1 MIDDQTTHDS
11 PNDSLR
17 HWTRLTERMR
27 EVIGEEIDKIHPT
40 DDARRALE
48 LIIESSLRP
57 SEVDGVFKLTVID
70 QNGQPRM
77 IEKNGEQ
84 TEFTLHDLIDE
95 FRVRYPVLFRR
106 AKTNPAT
113 LGQPEEPPKQ
123 QEKPKRDWLSLGTD
137 EPKPETAAAPEPARA
152 PIQPEP
158 APVETDRGRVRI
170 HDWSRNALKVLKPTP
185 VKAPVVTASAP
196 TGSSPTGNARQG
208 PAPKAQAAGG
218 PTPLAVEHGR
228 NAFGGMRERSWARSG
243 LAVAAV
249 GLLALL
255 GVGAFL
261 FRDDDPPAPQASIT
275 QPAETAVADATP
287 LREPE
292 PSTTGSTASSA
303 ALRGVPDVIDTA
315 TLSLK
320 GEVVRLFGVEWAP
333 GGGKPEDLTRYLQG
347 REVSCEPVGG
357 NDTYRCQVGGQDLSR
372 VVLFNGGGQPTADA
386 TPELKAAADKARE
399 AKIGVWNKQQ

>member
-1 MIDDQTTHDS
+1 
-11 PNDSLR
+11 
-17 HWTRLTERMR
+17 MR

-48 LIIESSLRP
+48 LIIESSVRP
-57 SEVDGVFKLTVID
+57 SEVDGALKLTVID

-77 IEKNGEQ
+77 VEKDGER
-84 TEFTLHDLIDE
+84 TEFTLQDLIDE

-113 LGQPEEPPKQ
+113 PGRPEEPPKQ
-123 QEKPKRDWLSLGTD
+123 QEKPKRDWLSLDTN
-137 EPKPETAAAPEPARA
+137 EPKPEAAAVPV
-152 PIQPEP
+152 QPEP
-158 APVETDRGRVRI
+158 APVDPDKGRVRI
-170 HDWSRNALKVLKPTP
+170 HDWSRNALKVLKPAP
-185 VKAPVVTASAP
+185 AKAPAATGSAP
-196 TGSSPTGNARQG
+196 KGLAPKGPAPKD
-208 PAPKAQAAGG
+208 PAPKAQATGG
-218 PTPLAVEHGR
+218 PTPLAVEHDR
-228 NAFGGMRERSWARSG
+228 NAFGGMSERSWARPG

-261 FRDDDPPAPQASIT
+261 FRDDDPPAPQASVT
-275 QPAETAVADATP
+275 QPAETAAADATP

-303 ALRGVPDVIDTA
+303 SLRGVPDVIDTA

-347 REVSCEPVGG
+347 REVLCEPVGG

>member
-57 SEVDGVFKLTVID
+57 SEVDGAFKLTVID

-77 IEKNGEQ
+77 IEKDGQ
-84 TEFTLHDLIDE
+84 QVEFTLHDLIDE

-106 AKTNPAT
+106 AKTDPAK
-113 LGQPEEPPKQ
+113 LGQPEEPPKK
-123 QEKPKRDWLSLGTD
+123 QEKPKRDWLSLD
-137 EPKPETAAAPEPARA
+137 SNEPKLEPQPAPATATAVPLS
-152 PIQPEP
+152 PEP
-158 APVETDRGRVRI
+158 APVNQDKGRVRI
-170 HDWSRNALKVLKPTP
+170 HDWSRNALRVLKPTLA
-185 VKAPVVTASAP
+185 KASPATGTDSTGPAP
-196 TGSSPTGNARQG
+196 TG
-208 PAPKAQAAGG
+208 PAPRAQAAAH
-218 PTPLAVEHGR
+218 PVPLTVEHDR
-228 NAFGGMRERSWARSG
+228 NAFGRTSGRSWLRPG

-261 FRDDDPPAPQASIT
+261 FRDDTPAAPQASVT
-275 QPAETAVADATP
+275 QPAETAAADAVP

-292 PSTTGSTASSA
+292 PSVTGSTASSA
-303 ALRGVPDVIDTA
+303 SLQGVPDVIDTA

-347 REVSCEPVGG
+347 REVSCEPAGG

>member
-11 PNDSLR
+11 PTDSLR

-27 EVIGEEIDKIHPT
+27 EVIRGEIDKIHPT

-77 IEKNGEQ
+77 IEKDGAR
-84 TEFTLHDLIDE
+84 TEFTLDDLIDE
-95 FRVRYPVLFRR
+95 FRVRYPILFRR

-123 QEKPKRDWLSLGTD
+123 QEKPKRDWLSLDTS
-137 EPKPETAAAPEPARA
+137 EPKSETADGPATPAPL
-152 PIQPEP
+152 QPEP
-158 APVETDRGRVRI
+158 APADADTGRVRI
-170 HDWSRNALKVLKPTP
+170 HDWSRNALKVLKP
-185 VKAPVVTASAP
+185 APATGPAAMGPAVTGSAP
-196 TGSSPTGNARQG
+196 TSPVPTSHT
-208 PAPKAQAAGG
+208 PKAQAAGG
-218 PTPLAVEHGR
+218 PTPLAVEHDR
-228 NAFGGMRERSWARSG
+228 NAPGGMRERSWARPG

-261 FRDDDPPAPQASIT
+261 FRDDEPAAPQASVT
-275 QPAETAVADATP
+275 QPAETATADATP

-303 ALRGVPDVIDTA
+303 SLRGVPDVIDTA

-347 REVSCEPVGG
+347 REVSCEPAGG